1 MTLPKI
7 YPLHTQLGAVT
18 KENENKI
25 TTNQSN
31 NKKKEEIL
39 QEQTSL
45 PSKRQYPTNII
56 VFA

>member
-25 TTNQSN
+25 TTNKSN
-31 NKKKEEIL
+31 N
-39 QEQTSL
+39 QE
-45 PSKRQYPTNII
+45 KGRNIARTNQPPQ
-56 VFA
+56 